1 MLPWRVMIMKLDI
14 NAKKGIEKAKAEGKY
29 QCRQPNLALH
39 HDILDQLTL
48 GLLFADSREVRL

>member
-1 MLPWRVMIMKLDI
+1 MKLDI